1 MGEGR
6 DQRGAV
12 GRNRIGLAGVVVV
25 PRSGRQVTAVSC
37 GALVRRVLVQD
48 GTHQNGIADEELVAD
63 GQRRVVVGELV
74 EERPHRRYALRAG
87 LRRSKSVK

>member
-1 MGEGR
+1 MAAFNEINGVPATADRELLTDILRGEM
-6 DQRGAV
+6 QFRGFV
-12 GRNRIGLAGVVVV
+12 F
-25 PRSGRQVTAVSC
+25 SDYT
-37 GALVRRVLVQD
+37 
-48 GTHQNGIADEELVAD
+48 ADEELVAD